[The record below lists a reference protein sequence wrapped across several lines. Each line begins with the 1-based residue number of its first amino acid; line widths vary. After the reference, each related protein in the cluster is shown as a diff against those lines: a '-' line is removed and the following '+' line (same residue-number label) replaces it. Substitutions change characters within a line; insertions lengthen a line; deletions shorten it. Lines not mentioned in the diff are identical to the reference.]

1 MSRLNMESGISGWM
15 QLVILIFYMTGARNQ
30 LPLYNHIL
38 ILVAA
43 YLFLTGYG
51 HFMYIW
57 FRSEAGV
64 VRLLQVLFV
73 MNYMEVLYIH
83 FTIR

>member
-1 MSRLNMESGISGWM
+1 M
-15 QLVILIFYMTGARNQ
+15 QLVILIFYMTGAKNQ

-57 FRSEAGV
+57 FRSEAGI
-64 VRLLQVLFV
+64 VRVLQVFWKFLRK
-73 MNYMEVLYIH
+73 YSDLSD
-83 FTIR
+83 